1 MRQLQCHPW
10 NSEVMKKQQLSP
22 ELQRDGA
29 GGIKI
34 SEGSG
39 NGKEARQR
47 MGMQKE
53 TLMLWWERG

>member
-1 MRQLQCHPW
+1 
-10 NSEVMKKQQLSP
+10 MKKQQLSP